1 MKRTIC
7 SFVVVSMCLVLLG
20 WMAFPSVSSAIPAFA
35 RKYNADCTLCHHPA
49 IPRLNRT
56 GLRYRWGGYRMPN
69 EFGKKQDMSKVGN
82 FLALRA
88 RGRFLYENPEAG
100 KTKSEIQWHDTTI
113 FYAGALTENISA
125 FNEIEVEHDEVGL
138 VAQLQGIWGS
148 PGRFI
153 SVRFGQFHSLKGV
166 GLGSFDRPTG
176 ISVPL
181 MFGQQLTTS
190 PVPYKL
196 SSHAKGI
203 ELAQVV
209 GNSRF
214 IAQVLNG
221 VTKEEEDTSKDV
233 LLAYEQMLGDAT
245 SSFTLYA
252 YRGVWTTVDDPD
264 SDSRIRFY
272 RLGGAANKIFSS
284 GSEILGGYI
293 YGEDG
298 QPASVGPTI
307 TGSSGFLELQQY
319 LEEPNMTLL
328 VRYDWLD
335 PDDDISGNTQTK
347 QTVGWV
353 HTFQRNLKISV
364 EGSRLNDD
372 FKNET
377 DYNLVTEAFFV
388 F

>member
-7 SFVVVSMCLVLLG
+7 SFVVGSICLVLLG
-20 WMAFPSVSSAIPAFA
+20 WMTFPSVSSAIPAFA
-35 RKYNADCTLCHHPA
+35 RKYNADCTLCHSPA

-82 FLALRA
+82 FLALRG
-88 RGRFLYENPEAG
+88 RGRILYENPGTG

-125 FNEIEVEHDEVGL
+125 FNEIEVEHDAVEL

-148 PGRFI
+148 PGRFT

-166 GLGSFDRPTG
+166 GIGGFDRQTG

-181 MFGQQLTTS
+181 MFGQKLTTS
-190 PVPYKL
+190 KVPYKL

-203 ELAQVV
+203 EVAQVV

-214 IAQVLNG
+214 LAQVLNG
-221 VTKEEEDTSKDV
+221 VTEEEEDTSKDV

-245 SSFTLYA
+245 SGFTLYV
-252 YRGVWTTVDDPD
+252 YRGVWATKTDPD
-264 SDSRIRFY
+264 SDFRFY
-272 RLGGAANKIFSS
+272 RLGGAANRIFSS
-284 GSEILGGYI
+284 GFEILGGYI
-293 YGEDG
+293 YGEDD

-307 TGSSGFLELQQY
+307 TGNSAFLELQQY
-319 LEEPNMTLL
+319 LQEPNMTLL
-328 VRYDWLD
+328 ARYDWLD
-335 PDDDISGNTQTK
+335 PDDDISGNSQNK

-353 HTFQRNLKISV
+353 HTFQRNLKLSV
-364 EGSRLNDD
+364 EGSRAHDED
-372 FKNET
+372 KNET
-377 DYNLVTEAFFV
+377 DYQLVAEAFIV